1 MQTIVLHGN
10 DTTKSYERL
19 TKFISV
25 AKRRGWDIV
34 NDKVE
39 DTPSL
44 FGTEKLIIIRDYKT
58 IGKKELALITKIP
71 GTLVIYNTS
80 KIPAP
85 TLKTLKADTVE
96 LFELPE
102 LLWKF
107 LDNMTVSGFHE
118 LLKTQAPEYLMA
130 MISWKLKQ
138 KYLKNPSEK
147 TGKAILELADIDI
160 KSKKGKADLILSID
174 LLLTKSLK

>member
-19 TKFISV
+19 TKFINV
-25 AKRRGWDIV
+25 AKKRGWDIV
-34 NDKVE
+34 SDKIE

-44 FGTEKLIIIRDYKT
+44 FGVEKLIIIRDYKI
-58 IGKKELALITKIP
+58 IGKTELTLISKIP
-71 GTLVIYNTS
+71 GTLVIYHQS

-85 TLKTLKADTVE
+85 QLKGLKPDTVE

-107 LDNMTVSGFHE
+107 LDNMTINGFHE

-138 KYLKNPSEK
+138 RYLKNPSEK
-147 TGKAILELADIDI
+147 TGKAILELAEIDI
-160 KSKKGKADLILSID
+160 KSKTGKADLVLSID